1 MHPTIPQIPAQII
14 PRSFDERVMVLP
26 TGPTIYL
33 PGPRIAGLL
42 PSVCRPPEPEPF
54 GFRMFDIVERDGI
67 QGVMFDAGSSGWLYV
82 EPLDAI
88 GGPGYKWPA
97 AECKQV
103 GRWSGP
109 ADPVPVSPP
118 PTTPPPIFIDSI
130 SPTTGEIARL
140 PALVLTDPR
149 LTDLDP
155 VTWSR
160 AADML
165 RPYFTQVIDFL
176 TDQRDHS
183 KLAGDGAHL
192 LVGLKRIKA
201 GQPDPAPRARAERV
215 IRDAIAPSQASR
227 AQSHRQSV
235 LAFAR
240 LLVEWGICPDMPT
253 LRDPVYAPDPWKYE
267 ASIVCPG
274 GIVVNRRGPGV
285 HHYLKGR
292 CATSRAELE
301 ACKVELDQDYLRA
314 EAAMH
319 KRQDFIRQPAARAA
333 DLKTAMNAEL
343 ANTAQEVLNRYADR
357 TTAR

>member
-1 MHPTIPQIPAQII
+1 MSIILPQIPAQTI
-14 PRSFDERVMVLP
+14 PRSFDEWIMVLP
-26 TGPTIYL
+26 SGPTIPL
-33 PGPRIAGLL
+33 PPVAGQKLIAAPIIAGLL
-42 PSVCRPPEPEPF
+42 PAT
-54 GFRMFDIVERDGI
+54 I
-67 QGVMFDAGSSGWLYV
+67 
-82 EPLDAI
+82 
-88 GGPGYKWPA
+88 PA
-97 AECKQV
+97 APFQTV
-103 GRWSGP
+103 
-109 ADPVPVSPP
+109 DTV
-118 PTTPPPIFIDSI
+118 

-149 LTDLDP
+149 LADLDP

-165 RPYFTQVIDFL
+165 RPYFTQVVDFL

-215 IRDAIAPSQASR
+215 IRDAISPAQASR
-227 AQSHRQSV
+227 AESHRQSV

-319 KRQDFIRQPAARAA
+319 KRQDFIRQPAERIFVTQTGQSAPISAADQIDAEIAQLQQAAFKRGVTTYAEQRAA
-333 DLKTAMNAEL
+333 
-343 ANTAQEVLNRYADR
+343 R
-357 TTAR
+357 